1 VAWQLW
7 DKNASWLSLTNAFIE
22 EETLNSDLEESV
34 SDVGPVLGLPIKS
47 PLRVNRDWQV
57 AI

>member
-7 DKNASWLSLTNAFIE
+7 DNNASWLSLTNALVE

-34 SDVGPVLGLPIKS
+34 SDVGSVLGLPIEG
-47 PLRVNRDWQV
+47 PLRVDRDWQV
-57 AI
+57 TI